1 MKAILATDCLLR
13 YPDHNKP
20 FEIYTDA
27 SDFQMGAVIMQ
38 EKMPVAY
45 FSRKLNPAQRN
56 YSTIEKELLSIV
68 EVLREFRTML
78 YGCDLTIFT
87 DHKNLTYA
95 NLNTQRV
102 LRWRVFI
109 EEYGPKFAY
118 VKGQDNVL
126 ADFFSRTPLAEGKE
140 APGPYGPTHTN
151 EPNEEVWFMDAEEF
165 DNTNDCYSTVWNDQV
180 FRECYSSE
188 VKLEAYVNVEPEGDW
203 NPVNYQMLMREQQRQ
218 EALWR
223 LPEVDPRRYSYQRF
237 GETELV
243 CYRPLGTPNFTIM
256 VPENK
261 VNATISWFH
270 EKLNHAGRDSLTTTM
285 SRILYHPNLRE
296 SIENYIK
303 NCETCQK
310 HKLQGRGY
318 GHLAPREALVA
329 PWYEIAVD
337 TIGPWEIEL
346 QNNETR
352 KFHALTMIDTVTNL
366 VEMQRV
372 NSTSAQDAANAFEM
386 NWLFK
391 YPRPVRII
399 HDQGTEF
406 MGDNFQSLLR
416 RWGIRNAPISVRNPQ
431 ANASVRTNAPN
442 SR

>member
-126 ADFFSRTPLAEGKE
+126 ADFFSRTPSRKGRKRQVHMALRIPTNQTKR
-140 APGPYGPTHTN
+140 YGL
-151 EPNEEVWFMDAEEF
+151 W
-165 DNTNDCYSTVWNDQV
+165 
-180 FRECYSSE
+180 
-188 VKLEAYVNVEPEGDW
+188 
-203 NPVNYQMLMREQQRQ
+203 MLRNLTILTIAILQ
-218 EALWR
+218 
-223 LPEVDPRRYSYQRF
+223 F
-237 GETELV
+237 G
-243 CYRPLGTPNFTIM
+243 TI
-256 VPENK
+256 
-261 VNATISWFH
+261 
-270 EKLNHAGRDSLTTTM
+270 
-285 SRILYHPNLRE
+285 
-296 SIENYIK
+296 
-303 NCETCQK
+303 
-310 HKLQGRGY
+310 
-318 GHLAPREALVA
+318 
-329 PWYEIAVD
+329 
-337 TIGPWEIEL
+337 
-346 QNNETR
+346 
-352 KFHALTMIDTVTNL
+352 
-366 VEMQRV
+366 
-372 NSTSAQDAANAFEM
+372 
-386 NWLFK
+386 K
-391 YPRPVRII
+391 Y
-399 HDQGTEF
+399 F
-406 MGDNFQSLLR
+406 
-416 RWGIRNAPISVRNPQ
+416 
-431 ANASVRTNAPN
+431 ASVIRLK
-442 SR
+442 